1 MVNASRHNDGSSISA
16 NLHRANN
23 QGIDERNDRGNDVAN
38 EDGNDNHG
46 NDNTEDVGDT
56 NRGDDAN
63 TTILGTS
70 IDLVKK
76 NRPLLDRLGKFGK
89 VLENL
94 LEIGTAVSEVNSQ
107 SLSAKNVSN
116 ISLDEINPIAKA
128 VLASVGVI
136 YKVRS
141 PKFTVARVAEITA
154 DS

>member
-1 MVNASRHNDGSSISA
+1 M
-16 NLHRANN
+16 
-23 QGIDERNDRGNDVAN
+23 GN
-38 EDGNDNHG
+38 
-46 NDNTEDVGDT
+46 
-56 NRGDDAN
+56 
-63 TTILGTS
+63 
-70 IDLVKK
+70 
-76 NRPLLDRLGKFGK
+76 FGK

-116 ISLDEINPIAKA
+116 ISFDKINPIAKA